1 MVSFI
6 LTQRMEEKPQNV
18 DKKQEKC
25 YISFVNIDKEL
36 LSERF
41 GPRGPNFAYFILTWH
56 RGHCDQQGSSP
67 RSRLFH
73 CTLVELKPAIPPNV
87 GNSGA

>member
-1 MVSFI
+1 MNSLFS
-6 LTQRMEEKPQNV
+6 L
-18 DKKQEKC
+18 KKQPFFSQYAAEKHFV
-25 YISFVNIDKEL
+25 YINFVSKTNREFCLRKLMGITFYY
-36 LSERF
+36 F
-41 GPRGPNFAYFILTWH
+41 GILTWH

-73 CTLVELKPAIPPNV
+73 CTSVELKPAIPPNV

>member
-1 MVSFI
+1 MNYLFVLVKQPFQSGYAAEKHFVFLKFVSKTKRKFCLRKLVG
-6 LTQRMEEKPQNV
+6 LTLH
-18 DKKQEKC
+18 
-25 YISFVNIDKEL
+25 YI
-36 LSERF
+36 
-41 GPRGPNFAYFILTWH
+41 GILTWH

-73 CTLVELKPAIPPNV
+73 CTSVELKPAIPPNV

>member
-1 MVSFI
+1 MNFCYF
-6 LTQRMEEKPQNV
+6 L
-18 DKKQEKC
+18 KKQPFLSYYAAKKHFVFENLVSKTKREFFPRKLLGLSFY
-25 YISFVNIDKEL
+25 YIC
-36 LSERF
+36 
-41 GPRGPNFAYFILTWH
+41 ILTWH

-73 CTLVELKPAIPPNV
+73 CTSVELKPAIPPNV